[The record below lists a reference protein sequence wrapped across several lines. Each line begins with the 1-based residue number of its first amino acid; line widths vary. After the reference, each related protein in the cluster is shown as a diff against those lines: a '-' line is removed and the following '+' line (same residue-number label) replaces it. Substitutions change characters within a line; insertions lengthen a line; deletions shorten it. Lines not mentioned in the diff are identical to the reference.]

1 MTDYSRWLVSISSP
15 LAGCSIL
22 NIIVSCLLSINRSF
36 LKHFCQYWTIFAMP
50 PGRKVDRK
58 KSKKNIW
65 KTSITWFSQKNVA
78 ALERSNRKNPNYI
91 LYLDPF
97 QNDCNDFTEL
107 MNCNF
112 SMAEKTEAVPWNCTY
127 SCNILYCC
135 TWDFEIQIFES
146 SENIMKQSCFM
157 KWHFLFILYI
167 IIDVIKTT
175 WQLYNSGQ

>member
-50 PGRKVDRK
+50 PGRKVDGK

-78 ALERSNRKNPNYI
+78 ALERSNRKKKKTKFYI
-91 LYLDPF
+91 WTLFKMIAMTSLNWWTVTSAWQKRLKRYPEIVHTAVIYCIAVHGTLKSKSLKAVKTLWSRVVSWSDTFYLF
-97 QNDCNDFTEL
+97 YISLL
-107 MNCNF
+107 M
-112 SMAEKTEAVPWNCTY
+112 S
-127 SCNILYCC
+127 
-135 TWDFEIQIFES
+135 
-146 SENIMKQSCFM
+146 
-157 KWHFLFILYI
+157 
-167 IIDVIKTT
+167 
-175 WQLYNSGQ
+175 